1 MTDKVKVVTDNNFK
15 EEVIDDKGVVLVDF
29 HASWCK
35 PCKVLS
41 SIVNELGDEFS
52 GKAKMCKADVEA
64 NSTVVVDLKINGVPS
79 ILIFKE
85 GKIIDR
91 FSGLRSKEYL
101 RKNIEKAI
109 NE

>member
-1 MTDKVKVVTDNNFK
+1 MSVKIVTDDNFK

-29 HASWCK
+29 HASWCN

-41 SIVNELGDEFS
+41 PIVDELGDEFV

-64 NSTVVVDLKINGVPS
+64 NITVVGDLEISGVPS

-85 GKIIDR
+85 GKMVNR
-91 FSGLRSKEYL
+91 FSGLRSKEDL
-101 RKNIEKAI
+101 QKDIEKAI
-109 NE
+109 NG